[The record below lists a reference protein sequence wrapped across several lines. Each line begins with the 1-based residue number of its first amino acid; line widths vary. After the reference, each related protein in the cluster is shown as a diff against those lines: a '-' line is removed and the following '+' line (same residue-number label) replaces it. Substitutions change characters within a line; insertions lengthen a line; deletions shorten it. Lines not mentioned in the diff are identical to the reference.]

1 MRNTLLLAAVLALS
15 SCATKAPESS
25 PQRLPL
31 PQAVTEAPGA
41 STEGALLK
49 RSRDGFS
56 ATLRGLQSYLEESV
70 NDLLTTLERAKN
82 SPPPTGPAAP
92 TR

>member
-1 MRNTLLLAAVLALS
+1 MRNTLLLAAVLVLS

-31 PQAVTEAPGA
+31 PEAVTSPPGA
-41 STEGALLK
+41 STEGVLVK
-49 RSRDGFS
+49 RSQDGYN
-56 ATLRGLQSYLEESV
+56 ATLKGLQSYFDQSV
-70 NDLLTTLERAKN
+70 RDLLTTLEQARK

-92 TR
+92 SR